1 VSVLKPVTGKRPKL
15 IATDLDGTIVAHY
28 GFISDRTK
36 IAFAAAHA
44 AGIHIYFITGRPIR
58 WMKEI
63 KENFNFGLGVCGN
76 GALLYDFINEKVLE
90 EWSFS
95 IEAQLETVKR
105 LRQVIP
111 PVSFATEIG
120 EDFLREKKYVPR
132 WDIGEDNVGVD
143 LIEEVITAPALKMLA
158 RCSDGVDLIEEV
170 ITAPALKML
179 ARCSDGEFSSD
190 EMLALASKALEGI
203 ATVTHSNST
212 DSLLEISAVGVS
224 KGATLSRVAGR
235 LGLTADD
242 CVTFGDNP
250 NDFSM
255 LSWASRSWAM
265 ADGHPDL
272 MKYAKFQTDP
282 HQEDGVAKVIEQLLQ
297 LPE

>member
-44 AGIHIYFITGRPIR
+44 AGIHFYFITGRPIR

-132 WDIGEDNVGVD
+132 WDIGEDNV
-143 LIEEVITAPALKMLA
+143 
-158 RCSDGVDLIEEV
+158 GVDLIEEV

>member
-1 VSVLKPVTGKRPKL
+1 MSVLKPVTGKRPKL

-76 GALLYDFINEKVLE
+76 GALLYDFINEIVLE

-95 IEAQLETVKR
+95 VEAQLETVKR

-132 WDIGEDNVGVD
+132 WDIGEDNV
-143 LIEEVITAPALKMLA
+143 
-158 RCSDGVDLIEEV
+158 GVDLIEEV

-224 KGATLSRVAGR
+224 KGATLSKVAGR

>member
-1 VSVLKPVTGKRPKL
+1 MSVLKPVTGKRPKL

-63 KENFNFGLGVCGN
+63 KDNFNFGLGVCGN

-95 IEAQLETVKR
+95 VEAQLETVKR

-132 WDIGEDNVGVD
+132 WDIGEDNV
-143 LIEEVITAPALKMLA
+143 
-158 RCSDGVDLIEEV
+158 GVDLIEEV

-282 HQEDGVAKVIEQLLQ
+282 HQEDGVAKVIERLLE

>member
-63 KENFNFGLGVCGN
+63 KDNFNFGLGVCGN

-120 EDFLREKKYVPR
+120 EHFLREKKYVPR
-132 WDIGEDNVGVD
+132 WDIGEDNV
-143 LIEEVITAPALKMLA
+143 
-158 RCSDGVDLIEEV
+158 GVDLIEEV

-282 HQEDGVAKVIEQLLQ
+282 HQEDGVAKVIEQLLS

>member
-1 VSVLKPVTGKRPKL
+1 MSVLKPVTGKRPKL

-63 KENFNFGLGVCGN
+63 KDNFNFGLGVCGN

-95 IEAQLETVKR
+95 VEAQLETVKR

-120 EDFLREKKYVPR
+120 EHFLREKKYVPR

-158 RCSDGVDLIEEV
+158 RCSDG
-170 ITAPALKML
+170 
-179 ARCSDGEFSSD
+179 EFSSD
-190 EMLALASKALEGI
+190 EMLVLASKALEGI

-282 HQEDGVAKVIEQLLQ
+282 HQEDGVAKVIEQLLE

>member
-95 IEAQLETVKR
+95 VEAQLETVKR

-120 EDFLREKKYVPR
+120 EHFLREKKYVPR
-132 WDIGEDNVGVD
+132 WDIGEDNV
-143 LIEEVITAPALKMLA
+143 
-158 RCSDGVDLIEEV
+158 GVDLIEEV

>member
-63 KENFNFGLGVCGN
+63 KDNFNFGLGVCGN

-95 IEAQLETVKR
+95 VEAQLETVKR

-132 WDIGEDNVGVD
+132 WDIGEDN
-143 LIEEVITAPALKMLA
+143 I
-158 RCSDGVDLIEEV
+158 GVDLIEEV

>member
-63 KENFNFGLGVCGN
+63 KDNFNFGLGVCGN

-132 WDIGEDNVGVD
+132 WDIGEDNV
-143 LIEEVITAPALKMLA
+143 
-158 RCSDGVDLIEEV
+158 GVDLIEEV

>member
-1 VSVLKPVTGKRPKL
+1 MSVLKPVTGKRPKL

-95 IEAQLETVKR
+95 VEAQLETVKR

-120 EDFLREKKYVPR
+120 EHFLREKKYVPR
-132 WDIGEDNVGVD
+132 WDIGEDNLGVD
-143 LIEEVITAPALKMLA
+143 Q
-158 RCSDGVDLIEEV
+158 IEEV

-190 EMLALASKALEGI
+190 EMLELASKALEGI

-212 DSLLEISAVGVS
+212 DSLLEISALGVS
-224 KGATLSRVAGR
+224 KGATLSRIAGR

-282 HQEDGVAKVIEQLLQ
+282 HEEDGVAKVIEQLLQ